1 MNSTPDEHFQPR
13 TRQFYTQVFHKH
25 SKLHLSNTKPI
36 LLSQKC
42 AALSSKFPRWL
53 TPPFTQWS
61 SQIYSYHSPS
71 LLQLFKLQIML
82 LLSPKPFSYLCLSSP
97 YLTRLS
103 HSLYMA
109 MAYQDCEPIPFRY
122 HPALRINLLRHK
134 PNHVTSLIK
143 ICQ

>member
-1 MNSTPDEHFQPR
+1 MSIFNHVLDSFMHRFSISTPN
-13 TRQFYTQVFHKH
+13 
-25 SKLHLSNTKPI
+25 LICPI
-36 LLSQKC
+36 LNPSFSQEC

-61 SQIYSYHSPS
+61 SQIYRYHSPS
-71 LLQLFKLQIML
+71 LLQSFKLQIML
-82 LLSPKPFSYLCLSSP
+82 FLSPKPFSYLSLSSP
-97 YLTRLS
+97 YPTTLS
-103 HSLYMA
+103 HSLYIA